1 MKKAIASIFCLLM
14 ITTSLAGCLGG
25 DDGNSGTDNV
35 PDEPELSDWDVY
47 YVASGEDLPNCNSET
62 LGRLYYVEDP
72 GAFEVCKS

>member
-25 DDGNSGTDNV
+25 DEGNSGTENV

-47 YVASGEDLPNCNSET
+47 HVEAGSDLPNCNSDT
-62 LGRLYYVEDP
+62 LGRALLCGFNYHL
-72 GAFEVCKS
+72 